1 MVLQTA
7 DMGDLNDRTAGW
19 RLRSPR
25 DRRILVQREVR
36 AALVII
42 VQEESERA
50 TKGPLIPD
58 DDMIET
64 ECRAYCYAGS
74 HQVETPL
81 IGDCQGVSLRIMVRA
96 GAMR

>member
-1 MVLQTA
+1 
-7 DMGDLNDRTAGW
+7 
-19 RLRSPR
+19 
-25 DRRILVQREVR
+25 
-36 AALVII
+36 
-42 VQEESERA
+42 
-50 TKGPLIPD
+50 
-58 DDMIET
+58 MIET